1 MGDGARAT
9 VEAREADH
17 LPTGSPSHSSQK
29 GGGGRPNGWTSERLF
44 HDNACVGPASL
55 SSAAP
60 DETAQRVT
68 TPIIVVDGLVKRYK
82 NAEHNAVDDISFSV
96 ETGEFFTLLGP
107 NGAGKTT
114 TISVLTTTL
123 APTAGRLAI
132 AGYDLRREPAKVR
145 RSIGIIFQQPSLDLN
160 LTAEENVRFHAILY
174 GLYGFRPSFSMM
186 PRTYRDEVRRLAGVL
201 GIEAD
206 LFRPIKTFSGG
217 MRRKLEILRSL
228 IHRPRVLFLD
238 EPTVG
243 LDPAS
248 RRNLWEY
255 LRQVRAETG
264 TTIFLTTHYLE
275 EAEEADTICIINKGK
290 IVCMGTPDEV
300 KSALVEHY
308 LLLDADDRDRLR
320 AELAARAIPFAET
333 PLFKVPLDGRSAHAI
348 IKAIDTPLTVVQTRT
363 PSLEDAY
370 LSIVDQAAETDR
382 EAGTDRAAVVEQP

>member
-1 MGDGARAT
+1 MA
-9 VEAREADH
+9 
-17 LPTGSPSHSSQK
+17 
-29 GGGGRPNGWTSERLF
+29 
-44 HDNACVGPASL
+44 
-55 SSAAP
+55 
-60 DETAQRVT
+60 
-68 TPIIVVDGLVKRYK
+68 PIITVDRLVKRYK
-82 NAEHNAVDDISFSV
+82 NATQNAVDDISFSV
-96 ETGEFFTLLGP
+96 EPGEFFTLLGP

-123 APTAGRLAI
+123 APTSGHLTI
-132 AGYDLRREPAKVR
+132 NGHDLHTEAAKVR

-174 GLYGFRPSFSMM
+174 GLYGFRPTFSMM
-186 PRTYRDEVRRLAGVL
+186 PRGYRDEVRRLAGVL

-275 EAEEADTICIINKGK
+275 EAEEADTICIINKGQ
-290 IVCMGTPDEV
+290 IVSMGTPAQV
-300 KSALVEHY
+300 KAELVQHE
-308 LLLDADDRDRLR
+308 LLLDAVDRDRLR
-320 AELAARAIPFAET
+320 AELTARAIPFTET
-333 PLFKVPLDGRSAHAI
+333 PLFRVPLDGLSAQAI
-348 IKAIDTPLTVVQTRT
+348 VKAIDTPLTVLQTRT

-370 LSIVDQAAETDR
+370 LKIVDQAAADDEEPV
-382 EAGTDRAAVVEQP
+382 EARSA